1 MISVAP
7 APTPG
12 DLKEPPVLELGR
24 TALFADLDGTLA
36 PIEATPADVKP
47 DAARRRLLDS
57 LSSALGGRLA
67 IISGRGL
74 IDLDRLLEG
83 RIRPVAAV
91 HGLVRR
97 RADGVLAAA
106 AAQPR
111 IEDAFV
117 ALRDFARR
125 DPRLL
130 VENKDAA
137 VALHYRRAPALET
150 DCRDFVNDLA
160 GRCGL
165 EIQSGDMVA
174 ELLVPGP
181 DKGGAVAAFMREPP
195 FAGFRPVYV
204 GDDLTDEAAVLT
216 VQALGGYGVLVGSR
230 RPTEALYGLGDV
242 DAVGAWLA
250 RALEPLP

>member
-1 MISVAP
+1 MSSTAP
-7 APTPG
+7 APAPG
-12 DLKEPPVLELGR
+12 NLEEPPVLDLPR

-47 DAARRRLLDS
+47 DAARRRLLGS
-57 LSSALGGRLA
+57 LSAALGGRLA

-74 IDLDRLLEG
+74 VDLDRLLEG
-83 RIRPVAAV
+83 RIGPVAAV

-97 RADGVLAAA
+97 RADGALATPALQA
-106 AAQPR
+106 R
-111 IEDAFV
+111 IETAAV

-150 DCRDFVNDLA
+150 DCRDFIHDLA
-160 GRCGL
+160 ARCGL
-165 EIQSGDMVA
+165 EVQRGDMVA
-174 ELLVPGP
+174 EILAPGP
-181 DKGGAVAAFMREPP
+181 YKGDAVAAFMREPP
-195 FAGFRPVYV
+195 FAGFSPVYV
-204 GDDLTDEAAVLT
+204 GDDLTDEAAFST

-230 RPTEALYGLGDV
+230 RPTAALYGLRDV
-242 DAVGAWLA
+242 DAVRAWLVL
-250 RALEPLP
+250 ALEPLP

>member
-1 MISVAP
+1 MISTAS
-7 APTPG
+7 AAGPG
-12 DLKEPPVLELGR
+12 DIEEPPVLDLRR

-47 DAARRRLLDS
+47 DAGRRRLLDS
-57 LSSALGGRLA
+57 LSAALGGRLA

-74 IDLDRLLEG
+74 VDLDRLLEG
-83 RIRPVAAV
+83 GIGPVAAA

-97 RADGVLAAA
+97 RADGALAAP
-106 AAQPR
+106 AAQAR
-111 IEDAFV
+111 IENAVV

-204 GDDLTDEAAVLT
+204 GDDLTDEAAFLT
-216 VQALGGYGVLVGSR
+216 VQSLGGYGVLVGSR
-230 RPTEALYGLGDV
+230 RPTAAIYGLRDV
-242 DAVGAWLA
+242 DAVSAWLA
-250 RALEPLP
+250 RAVERSP